1 MNQYNGYKQ
10 NKSRKQKTQKCF
22 TGTIKLCY
30 NTSTKRKGD
39 VYMAK
44 ADPNG
49 MNNAAGIAYGELIR
63 RQRKA
68 KHMNQEELGALVRV
82 GKNAVGAWEA
92 GRSRPDVGSV
102 PVICE
107 ALDLSLEEFF
117 GIRERQ
123 QDVTEEKDRI
133 TAEERTTLIRRY
145 SALNPYNRQ
154 VVLRQMSVLREMQE
168 DIPVPRKI
176 VRLFRNELAAS
187 AGPGE
192 TLETASGE
200 DVYLFADAMTES
212 ADEIIRVNGDSMEP
226 TYSDGELVLVSHAER
241 IRPGEIGVFICGDT
255 GYIKE
260 YREDGLHSHNP
271 AYATITFTDGDAVK
285 CVGRVLGKVRE
296 DAWADS
302 RSIEAWQAYKQK
314 GR

>member
-1 MNQYNGYKQ
+1 
-10 NKSRKQKTQKCF
+10 
-22 TGTIKLCY
+22 
-30 NTSTKRKGD
+30 
-39 VYMAK
+39 MAK
-44 ADPNG
+44 ADANG
-49 MNNAAGIAYGELIR
+49 MNNAAGIAYGDLIR

-68 KHMNQEELGALVRV
+68 KKMNQEELGALVRV

-117 GIRERQ
+117 GLPDKADGKSGSQ
-123 QDVTEEKDRI
+123 EKI
-133 TAEERTTLIRRY
+133 APEERSELLRQY
-145 SALNPYNRQ
+145 GALNTYNRQ
-154 VVLRQMSVLREMQE
+154 VILRQMAVLKDMQR
-168 DIPVPRKI
+168 DIPKESRI
-176 VRLFRNELAAS
+176 VRLFLNELAAS

-192 TLETASGE
+192 TLEAARGE
-200 DVYLFADAMTES
+200 EVFLFAGRETSA

-226 TYSDGELVLVSHAER
+226 TYHDGDLVLVQHTSEL
-241 IRPGEIGVFICGDT
+241 RPGDIGVFISGDA

-271 AYATITFTDGDAVK
+271 AYATITFSDADAVRCAGK
-285 CVGRVLGKVRE
+285 VLGKVRRE
-296 DAWADS
+296 DWADDE
-302 RSIEAWQAYKQK
+302 SISAWKEKEKK

>member
-1 MNQYNGYKQ
+1 
-10 NKSRKQKTQKCF
+10 
-22 TGTIKLCY
+22 
-30 NTSTKRKGD
+30 
-39 VYMAK
+39 MAK
-44 ADPNG
+44 ADANG
-49 MNNAAGIAYGELIR
+49 MNNAAGVAYGELIR

-117 GIRERQ
+117 GMN
-123 QDVTEEKDRI
+123 EEKAAGRESVPA
-133 TAEERTTLIRRY
+133 TERAVLLRRY
-145 SALNPYNRQ
+145 GDLNTYNRQ
-154 VVLRQMSVLREMQE
+154 VILRQMSVLKEMQE
-168 DIPVPRKI
+168 DIPEPRKI
-176 VRLFRNELAAS
+176 IRLFRNELAAS

-192 TLETASGE
+192 TLEAARGE
-200 DVYLFADAMTES
+200 EVFLFADPLTEA

-226 TYSDGELVLVSHAER
+226 TFHNGEQVLVQHTAAV
-241 IRPGEIGVFICGDT
+241 RPGEIGVFICGDT

-260 YREDGLHSHNP
+260 YRKDGLHSHNP
-271 AYATITFTDGDAVK
+271 AYATIVFNGEDTVRCIGK
-285 CVGRVLGKVRE
+285 VLGTVRKE
-296 DAWADS
+296 AVADS
-302 RSIEAWQAYKQK
+302 ESVSAWLEYERK

>member
-1 MNQYNGYKQ
+1 MSK
-10 NKSRKQKTQKCF
+10 F
-22 TGTIKLCY
+22 
-30 NTSTKRKGD
+30 D
-39 VYMAK
+39 E
-44 ADPNG
+44 NG
-49 MNNAAGIAYGELIR
+49 MTNAAGVAYGDLIR

-68 KHMNQEELGALVRV
+68 KKMNQEELGALVRV

-117 GIRERQ
+117 GIPEKSEADRARE
-123 QDVTEEKDRI
+123 ERI
-133 TAEERTTLIRRY
+133 TPEERRTLIQRY
-145 SALNPYNRQ
+145 GALNPYNRQ
-154 VVLRQMSVLREMQE
+154 VALRQMAVLREMQE
-168 DIPVPRKI
+168 DEAKPRKI
-176 VRLFRNELAAS
+176 IRLYRNDLAVS

-192 TLETASGE
+192 VLEAARGE
-200 DVYLFADAMTES
+200 AVFLYAGPATED
-212 ADEIIRVNGDSMEP
+212 ADEILTVNGDSMEP
-226 TYSDGELVLVSHAER
+226 TYHDGDLVLVRHTSR

-271 AYATITFTDGDAVK
+271 AYATITFHEGETVH
-285 CVGRVLGKVRE
+285 CVGKVLGRVRQE
-296 DAWADS
+296 DWADDES
-302 RSIEAWQAYKQK
+302 IRSWQEQK

>member
-1 MNQYNGYKQ
+1 
-10 NKSRKQKTQKCF
+10 
-22 TGTIKLCY
+22 
-30 NTSTKRKGD
+30 
-39 VYMAK
+39 MAK
-44 ADPNG
+44 ADANG

-68 KHMNQEELGALVRV
+68 KKMNQEELGALVRV

-117 GIRERQ
+117 GMPDSSQERI
-123 QDVTEEKDRI
+123 DEKI
-133 TAEERTTLIRRY
+133 GVTAEEKSTLIRRY
-145 SALNPYNRQ
+145 GAQ
-154 VVLRQMSVLREMQE
+154 EMQE
-168 DIPVPRKI
+168 DVQKPRKVI
-176 VRLFRNELAAS
+176 RLFRNDLAAS

-192 TLETASGE
+192 ALDAAQGE
-200 DVYLFADAMTES
+200 EVFLFADQISDT
-212 ADEIIRVNGDSMEP
+212 ADEIIRVNGNSMEP
-226 TYSDGELVLVSHAER
+226 TFFDGDQVLIRHTAN

-260 YREDGLHSHNP
+260 YQKDGLHSHNP
-271 AYATITFTDGDAVK
+271 AYATISFTDGDSVK
-285 CVGRVLGKVRE
+285 CVGKVLGKIRQE
-296 DAWADS
+296 DWADEES
-302 RSIEAWQAYKQK
+302 YSAWQEFEQK

>member
-1 MNQYNGYKQ
+1 M
-10 NKSRKQKTQKCF
+10 S
-22 TGTIKLCY
+22 
-30 NTSTKRKGD
+30 
-39 VYMAK
+39 K
-44 ADPNG
+44 ADANG
-49 MNNAAGIAYGELIR
+49 MMNAAGIAYGELIR

-68 KHMNQEELGALVRV
+68 KKMNQEELGALVRV

-117 GIRERQ
+117 GLQEGHQ
-123 QDVTEEKDRI
+123 ELADQKAGI
-133 TAEERTTLIRRY
+133 TPEERSTLIRRY
-145 SALNPYNRQ
+145 SALDAYNRQ

-168 DIPVPRKI
+168 DRQKPRKVI
-176 VRLFRNELAAS
+176 RLFRNELAAS

-192 TLETASGE
+192 ALDTASGE
-200 DVYLFADAMTES
+200 EIYLFADQVTDN
-212 ADEIIRVNGDSMEP
+212 ADEIIRVNGNSMEP
-226 TYSDGELVLVSHAER
+226 TFSDGDQVLIRHTNS

-260 YREDGLHSHNP
+260 YQKDGLHSHNP
-271 AYATITFTDGDAVK
+271 AYATISFTDGDMVRCIGK
-285 CVGRVLGKVRE
+285 VLGKVRQE
-296 DAWADS
+296 DWADEDS
-302 RSIEAWQAYKQK
+302 FNAWLDYDKK